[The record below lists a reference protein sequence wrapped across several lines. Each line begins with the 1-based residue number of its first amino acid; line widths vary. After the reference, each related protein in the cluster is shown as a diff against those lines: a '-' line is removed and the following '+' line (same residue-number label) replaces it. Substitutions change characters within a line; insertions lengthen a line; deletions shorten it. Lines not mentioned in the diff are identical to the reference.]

1 MPRYHFLVSAP
12 DHTHDDPDGT
22 HFPTHEAA
30 REYGHRIVRELKEG
44 GYNPGDATV
53 LIQDDTGQTVHS
65 IPF

>member
-1 MPRYHFLVSAP
+1 MPRYHFVVRAP

-30 REYGHRIVRELKEG
+30 REYGHRIVQELKDDG
-44 GYNPGDATV
+44 FSPGDAAM
-53 LIQDDTGQTVHS
+53 LIQDDTGQTVYS